1 MPDFRASKLLFWMT
15 CCGHPEGAP
24 APDVPNPRARGRNQT
39 GNENALVLGLY
50 RAGRNAAAGTWAK
63 TGAEPELGLGRGQG
77 WDQGSAGAV
86 AGAAALLGQNRIGA
100 WAPLAPRSPNEPSPP
115 VLGLM
120 TLLHTIY
127 KRTDVNQ

>member
-1 MPDFRASKLLFWMT
+1 MLDFRASKLLFWMT

-24 APDVPNPRARGRNQT
+24 APDVPNPR
-39 GNENALVLGLY
+39 GNENAPVLAL
-50 RAGRNAAAGTWAK
+50 RQAGRHGAAGTWAK
-63 TGAEPELGLGRGQG
+63 TGPSPSWGWDRGQG

-86 AGAAALLGQNRIGA
+86 AGGAAFLVQNSIGA

-115 VLGLM
+115 VLGLT